1 MTRLF
6 LVRHGPTHAKAM
18 TGWRDIPAD
27 LSDTA
32 ALRRM
37 NALLPIPALVASS
50 DLMRASDTANAL
62 SAGRTRLPP
71 NPAFREINFG
81 AWDGLH
87 WSEVAAR
94 DPDLSRAFWEDPGD
108 HRAPDGESWNEAAA
122 RSVTALDALCHSH
135 PGRDLILV
143 THMGIILAQLQ
154 HRLAISATSA
164 LSHRIDPL
172 SVTILSRYG
181 HDWQADAI
189 NHCP

>member
-32 ALRRM
+32 ALRRL

-50 DLMRASDTANAL
+50 DLSRASATADAL

-71 NPAFREINFG
+71 DPAFREINFG

-87 WSEVAAR
+87 WAEVAAR

-122 RSVTALDALCHSH
+122 RSVTGLDALCHSH
-135 PGRDLILV
+135 PGKDLILV

-154 HRLAISATSA
+154 HRLAIPASSA

-181 HDWQADAI
+181 QDWQADAI